1 MISSCPLEIQKQII
15 QELSPIDR
23 FHYSLANK
31 RANADVLSF
40 NRHTFRIRRL
50 LLRYFD
56 TIPDVAQFRFLQHQT
71 GMLISGS
78 AALQFFDDTV
88 YPGSDL
94 DLYVNVGK
102 AQLVMKFL
110 VERGFTFQPGK
121 KQPGNWEQAL
131 SEALEVG
138 SSDNE
143 DKTPGGDS
151 DDEAQDEWD
160 GYPVTKDIVGVFNF
174 VNRGKI
180 VQIIASRQSPMGV
193 ILKFHSTCVMN
204 VISHS
209 HAYSLYP
216 HETFV
221 DRVSVCTRWDKCG
234 YIINP
239 ACDKYFHRGWK
250 TVELPSAKAYFRPNS
265 IYQNRARFVGDS
277 GCWTIPL
284 EPLYD

>member
-31 RANADVLSF
+31 RANADVSAF
-40 NRHTFRIRRL
+40 NRYTFRIRRL

-56 TIPDVAQFRFLQHQT
+56 TILDVAQFRFLQHQT

-88 YPGSDL
+88 YPESDL

-102 AQLVMKFL
+102 AQPVMEFL

-121 KQPGNWEQAL
+121 KQSGNWEQAL
-131 SEALEVG
+131 
-138 SSDNE
+138 N
-143 DKTPGGDS
+143 
-151 DDEAQDEWD
+151 DEAQDEWD

-180 VQIIASRQSPMGV
+180 VQIITSRQSPMGV
-193 ILKFHSTCVMN
+193 VLKFHSTCVMN

-234 YIINP
+234 DIINP

-250 TVELPSAKAYFRPNS
+250 TVALPSAKAYFRPNS

-277 GCWTIPL
+277 GCW
-284 EPLYD
+284 